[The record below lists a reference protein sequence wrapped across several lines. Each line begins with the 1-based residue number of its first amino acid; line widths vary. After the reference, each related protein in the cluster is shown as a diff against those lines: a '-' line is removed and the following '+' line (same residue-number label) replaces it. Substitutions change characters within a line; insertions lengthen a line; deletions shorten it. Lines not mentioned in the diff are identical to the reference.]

1 MYINTKDKASI
12 KEYIYRQIQNKEQI
26 RIKYLAAILENQYA
40 MYEIMDYIKN
50 DLNISDD
57 YILRCKNT
65 YLCEAHG
72 HIRLSRS
79 DVYYSN
85 VYQHQY
91 VVHKAFDIQ
100 MEVIGKYIIHHIDS
114 EKHNN
119 DIKNLWI
126 FFNSALHREFHVELE
141 NNPNISINKFTKNWI
156 EKNINN
162 ENRIELIGYLK
173 LILKVENTKKCLS
186 INELNNV
193 M

>member
-12 KEYIYRQIQNKEQI
+12 KEYINRQIQNKEQI

-119 DIKNLWI
+119 DINNLWI

-141 NNPNISINKFTKNWI
+141 NNPNIAINKFTKNWI

-162 ENRIELIGYLK
+162 KNRIELIIYLK
-173 LILKVENTKKCLS
+173 LILKVENTKKCFKY
-186 INELNNV
+186 
-193 M
+193 